1 MVHMLLSEPAK
12 ACGTAAEVGWRVVW
26 RTDDVTDIFP
36 RLKEESIGRSLLSMG
51 KRQIKRDLS
60 ATFSYLQSRY
70 RRDRVFLTLQHKHK
84 R

>member
-12 ACGTAAEVGWRVVW
+12 ACGTAAEVAWRVVW
-26 RTDDVTDIFP
+26 RTDDFTDIFP
-36 RLKEESIGRSLLSMG
+36 RLKEESIGRPLLSMG

-60 ATFSYLQSRY
+60 ATFSFLQSRY
-70 RRDRVFLTLQHKHK
+70 RRDRIFLTLQHKHK